1 MPTVLLV
8 DDKPEIL
15 TTLMRF
21 LALKG
26 YAVEIATSV
35 AEAIP
40 LIENRHF
47 DAAILDL
54 KLPPHSGLELLKL
67 IRENEALR
75 DVPAVILTGGA
86 VEREDQI
93 TLARYKAHVFYKPR
107 SYEALIQYLDKA
119 LGFKR

>member
-15 TTLMRF
+15 TTLTRF

-26 YAVEIATSV
+26 YEVEIATSV
-35 AEAIP
+35 PAAIP
-40 LIENRHF
+40 LIENRKF

-54 KLPPHSGLELLKL
+54 KLPPHSGLDLLKL

-75 DVPAVILTGGA
+75 DLPAVILTGA
-86 VEREDQI
+86 ALSREDQT
-93 TLARYKAHVFYKPR
+93 TLAHYKAHVFYKPR

-119 LGFKR
+119 LNLKR

>member
-15 TTLMRF
+15 TTLTRF

-26 YAVEIATSV
+26 YEVEIATSV
-35 AEAIP
+35 PDAIL
-40 LIENRHF
+40 LIEHRVF

-54 KLPPHSGLELLKL
+54 KLPPHSGLDLLKL
-67 IRENEALR
+67 IRENEARR
-75 DVPAVILTGGA
+75 DLPTVILTGA
-86 VEREDQI
+86 ALSREDQT

-119 LGFKR
+119 LGFTR